1 MAGQP
6 TLPRQA
12 HLWSSPHRC
21 LLGELSCPLLPKVR
35 LPTGAQLIG
44 VEGMGK
50 GDKMRRTKRG
60 DGGRSFFPR
69 LFSGVVCCHQ
79 VSLCAV
85 APAQE
90 AVPSTWNAMPAHHL
104 TPISQLSEPHLPG
117 EAVSSSVLCGVVSG
131 VLSPG
136 SSHHGHTYQDGVMS
150 QLHVH
155 YF

>member
-1 MAGQP
+1 M
-6 TLPRQA
+6 
-12 HLWSSPHRC
+12 
-21 LLGELSCPLLPKVR
+21 R

-50 GDKMRRTKRG
+50 GDKMHRTKRG
-60 DGGRSFFPR
+60 DRGRSFFPR
-69 LFSGVVCCHQ
+69 LCSGVVCCHQ

-90 AVPSTWNAMPAHHL
+90 AVPSTRNATPAHHL
-104 TPISQLSEPHLPG
+104 TPISQLSESHLPG
-117 EAVSSSVLCGVVSG
+117 EAVTSSVLCGVVSG
-131 VLSPG
+131 VLSPS
-136 SSHHGHTYQDGVMS
+136 SSHRDHTYQDGVMS